1 MTTHTSESRLV
12 SIARQGSQWLATV
25 TTSSLLYG
33 WLTEE
38 PDPDVI
44 IIDLRKT
51 WTVGPF
57 ITLIDAFIEW
67 IAPIWR
73 ASQLAGLAAK
83 AAGTGEY
90 LADTRYGRILIELLE
105 HQSRPNSAP
114 ILRRNQQKET
124 LTPAETSDTLRK
136 VNRNAWR
143 LCEWEQASQHDDVSP
158 LEQRYYPPNEADY
171 CGRVARRSCRCA
183 KFMP

>member
-90 LADTRYGRILIELLE
+90 LADTRYGSILIELLE
-105 HQSRPNSAP
+105 PPESPKQRTDSQTEPTERDTNTSRD
-114 ILRRNQQKET
+114 E
-124 LTPAETSDTLRK
+124 
-136 VNRNAWR
+136 
-143 LCEWEQASQHDDVSP
+143 
-158 LEQRYYPPNEADY
+158 
-171 CGRVARRSCRCA
+171 
-183 KFMP
+183 